1 MFILMCEILIIP
13 SQELFVQ
20 YLALSSY
27 KNGSGRETN
36 TLSYS
41 DLANAAEETETFQ
54 FLTGES
60 WSFALMT
67 NSIQTKSSGV

>member
-1 MFILMCEILIIP
+1 MFILMCEILIS

>member
-1 MFILMCEILIIP
+1 M
-13 SQELFVQ
+13 
-20 YLALSSY
+20 ALSSY
-27 KNGSGRETN
+27 KNVSGKETN

-60 WSFALMT
+60 WPFVMMT
-67 NSIQTKSSGV
+67 NTIQTKSAGV